1 MNLKSKR
8 ILITGSDGFIGSH
21 LVERFLNEDCQ
32 IRAFVYYNSFNTWGW
47 LDNLPKNDLK
57 KIDVVSGD
65 IRDADFVR
73 STVKDI
79 DIICHLAALISIP
92 YSYVAPESFVE
103 TNVNGTLNIIQAAK
117 DYNVNK
123 VLITSTSET
132 YGSALYTPIDEKHPY
147 QPQSP
152 YSATKIAADHI
163 AMSFYYSFNLPITI
177 IRPFN
182 TYGPR
187 QSSRAIIPTIITQIL
202 NKNKELKLGN
212 LTPTRD
218 LTYVEDT
225 CEAYL
230 KICKKDNLDGEVI
243 NIGSSNEIS
252 IKTLVEKIKK
262 LMNSDIKVSTDNQ
275 RVRPSKSEVDRL
287 YANIDKAKE
296 LIGWEPTIS
305 LENGLKRTID
315 WFRKKEN
322 IKTYKN
328 IYNV

>member
-187 QSSRAIIPTIITQIL
+187 QSNRAIIPTIITQIL